1 MENQTTLKKTPMQE
15 LIEVLYNT
23 RDALAK
29 DEKFNEHEF
38 KLSIKAVVDLLNNSY
53 FLEETILASVFD
65 YAFLQAEL
73 KEGAEVTS
81 GYEYVKKFYKQNE
94 NISSKV

>member
-29 DEKFNEHEF
+29 DEKFNQHEF
-38 KLSIKAVVDLLNNSY
+38 TLSFNAVVDLLNNSY
-53 FLEETILASVFD
+53 FLEETIIANIFD
-65 YAFLQAEL
+65 YGFLQAEL

-81 GYEYVKKFYKQNE
+81 GNEYVKKFYKKNE